1 MNKYR
6 NKKTVVNGIS
16 FDSKAEAARYQELML
31 MREAGEI
38 IGLRLQPEFTL
49 QPAFITPEGEVVRA
63 IRYRADFSY
72 RKVNGD
78 GIAGAVT
85 VEDVKGRR
93 TKDYEI
99 KRKLME
105 GLGIHVTEVP
115 AR

>member
-6 NKKTVVNGIS
+6 NKKTVVNGIA

-31 MREAGEI
+31 MREAGGI
-38 IGLRLQPEFTL
+38 TDLRLQPEFTL
-49 QPAFITPEGEVVRA
+49 QPAFITPEGETVRA

-72 RKVNGD
+72 RRVSEK
-78 GIAGAVT
+78 GIAGALT
-85 VEDVKGRR
+85 VEDVKGRK

-105 GLGIHVTEVP
+105 GLGIHITEVP
-115 AR
+115 VR